1 MQEDQPS
8 PSGGKLDGQS
18 WLLLAVDALFI
29 TAGALSGT
37 FIGVYLWKASHNLAV
52 LGWFT
57 LITHLCMAVTFWTAG
72 YWVKKGHKM
81 ICFRLGIGMSA
92 VFYAIVLL
100 LGTNAVHYIWLL
112 GIVQGIATG
121 LFWLVFN
128 VIYFEVTDPDN
139 RDRFNGWTGIIGA
152 VAGMIAPWCS
162 GFLISRMTAE
172 TGYRIVFIISLGT
185 LVAGVVVSFWL
196 RNRKSEG
203 EYNWK
208 LPLQIFQK
216 PQTTWKTTLGAL
228 AAQGFRESVFGVMVG
243 LLVYIQTGSEM
254 KLGNFTL
261 ITSAIAFLS
270 YYAAGKWIKP
280 VWRSRAMLIGAV
292 VMTGV
297 IIPFFFG
304 INYSKMLIF
313 GIGTSLF
320 IPLYTIPMTSSVF
333 DLIGQNEESAKQ
345 RVEYVVLRELA
356 LNTGRVG
363 SMIIFIT
370 TINISKA
377 PLVLNCLLLFIGCA
391 PIVSW
396 LLMRGNFVRK
406 PVQD

>member
-1 MQEDQPS
+1 MQKDQPS
-8 PSGGKLDGQS
+8 PSRGKLDRQS
-18 WLLLAVDALFI
+18 WLLLAVNALFI
-29 TAGALSGT
+29 IASALSGT
-37 FIGVYLWKASHNLAV
+37 FIGVYLWKASHNFAV

-57 LITHLCMAVTFWTAG
+57 LLTHFCMAVTFWTAG

-81 ICFRLGIGMSA
+81 MCFRLGIGMSA

-100 LGTNAVHYIWLL
+100 LGINAVHYIWLL
-112 GIVQGIATG
+112 GIVQGLGTG

-152 VAGMIAPWCS
+152 VAGMVAPWCS
-162 GFLISRMTAE
+162 GLLITRMAAE
-172 TGYRIVFIISLGT
+172 TGYRMVFMISFGT
-185 LVAGVVVSFWL
+185 FVAAVVVSIWL

-203 EYNWK
+203 DYEWK
-208 LPLQIFQK
+208 LPVRIFQK
-216 PQTTWKTTLGAL
+216 PHTAWKTTLGAL
-228 AAQGFRESVFGVMVG
+228 AAQGFRESVFGVMIG

-270 YYAAGKWIKP
+270 FYAAGKWIKP
-280 VWRSRAMLIGAV
+280 IWRSRAMLAGTI
-292 VMTGV
+292 VMTAV

-304 INYSKMLIF
+304 ISYKTMLIF

-320 IPLYTIPMTSSVF
+320 IPLYTIPMTSAVF
-333 DLIGQNEESAKQ
+333 DLIGQHEESAKQ

-356 LNTGRVG
+356 LCAGRVV
-363 SMIIFIT
+363 SMIIFII
-370 TINISKA
+370 TIHFSKA
-377 PLVLNCLLLFIGCA
+377 PIVLNCLLLFIGCS
-391 PIVSW
+391 PLVSW
-396 LLMRGNFVRK
+396 LMMRRNFTRK
-406 PVQD
+406 PIKE